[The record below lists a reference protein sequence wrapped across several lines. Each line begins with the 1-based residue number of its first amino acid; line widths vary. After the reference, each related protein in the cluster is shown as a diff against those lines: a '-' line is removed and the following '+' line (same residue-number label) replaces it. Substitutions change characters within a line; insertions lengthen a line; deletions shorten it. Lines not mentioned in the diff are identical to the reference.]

1 MSVLVDINVPGPTLV
16 PDIGRSDSTDVT
28 EIYYFYASVSS
39 REDIFVNKA
48 GGNQARQ
55 GYIFCNLLYGLGLYE
70 RNGSGG
76 GGLRYKQGEQAVVRT
91 EDSVFGQIRIQVF
104 VPRTRRDI

>member
-1 MSVLVDINVPGPTLV
+1 MSVLSGPTLV

-55 GYIFCNLLYGLGLYE
+55 GDIFCNLLYGLGLYE

-76 GGLRYKQGEQAVVRT
+76 GRGINKGNKSSSEN
-91 EDSVFGQIRIQVF
+91 
-104 VPRTRRDI
+104 

>member
-1 MSVLVDINVPGPTLV
+1 MSEPVDFDVPGPTLV

-48 GGNQARQ
+48 G
-55 GYIFCNLLYGLGLYE
+55 
-70 RNGSGG
+70 
-76 GGLRYKQGEQAVVRT
+76 
-91 EDSVFGQIRIQVF
+91 
-104 VPRTRRDI
+104 